1 MSLRFL
7 ADQCVPAEIIDALQR
22 HGYDTVRVRDVI
34 SPRSPDPVVLAKAQE
49 LDCILLSLNGDFSD
63 IVTYPPSRY
72 RGIIAVQLHN
82 HPEVIPALMTRLV
95 SYLRAHTDPADY
107 TGILLIAEP
116 HRIRIRR

>member
-1 MSLRFL
+1 MSLRLL

-22 HGYDTVRVRDVI
+22 HGYDTVLVRDVI

-63 IVTYPPSRY
+63 IVTYLPSRY

-95 SYLRAHTDPADY
+95 SYLQAHPDPADY
-107 TGILLIAEP
+107 TGKLLIVEP

>member
-7 ADQCVPAEIIDALQR
+7 ADQCVPAEIIDALRR
-22 HGYDTVRVRDVI
+22 HGYDTVLVRDVI

-95 SYLRAHTDPADY
+95 SYLRAHLDPADY
-107 TGILLIAEP
+107 MGMLLIAEP